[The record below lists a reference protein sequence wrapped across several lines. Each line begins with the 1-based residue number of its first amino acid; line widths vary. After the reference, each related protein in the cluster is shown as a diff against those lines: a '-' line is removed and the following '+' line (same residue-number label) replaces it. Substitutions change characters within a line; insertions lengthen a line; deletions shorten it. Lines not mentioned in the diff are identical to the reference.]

1 MFSVWKSESSCL
13 IQIVEKNHAV
23 DLAFSTSASMRGEVD
38 DSKYSDA
45 ILFAITADSDFATRH

>member
-1 MFSVWKSESSCL
+1 MP
-13 IQIVEKNHAV
+13 V